1 MAAWLERGR
10 KRGTISVMRQL
21 LDIDLLDDEALQGD
35 MALGSLWI
43 VLAGTL
49 LGVLGAAVCSH
60 EPLSLMWFVMLIAI
74 SVLVLP
80 IHELVHAVAF
90 KILSGGHARI
100 SFGMSNWMLYTTA
113 PGCILKRRRFCAVL
127 LAPAVFVTCGLG
139 GGAAV
144 LGWPLLGWFL
154 AVTHLAGCTGDMA
167 YVRIIVSEPLAD
179 LVQDTKRGIAL
190 FRDE

>member
-1 MAAWLERGR
+1 
-10 KRGTISVMRQL
+10 MRQL

-113 PGCILKRRRFCAVL
+113 PGCMLGRRSFCAVL
-127 LAPAVFVTCGLG
+127 LAPSVIVTGGLG
-139 GGAAV
+139 VGAAA

-154 AVTHLAGCTGDMA
+154 AVIHLAGCTGDMA
-167 YVRIIVSEPLAD
+167 YVRIIASEPQAN
-179 LVQDTKRGIAL
+179 LVQDTERGISL
-190 FRDE
+190 FHDE